1 MDLRGI
7 AHERCGSQVSP
18 LKLYSG
24 RMEQHSYCTRRDREV
39 IRKNDGHEY
48 AEPTCYPVCVR
59 VNDLFGNET
68 RCLLA
73 RSLG

>member
-1 MDLRGI
+1 MLTSAAEVTRT
-7 AHERCGSQVSP
+7 P

-24 RMEQHSYCTRRDREV
+24 RLEQHSYCTRHDRKV

-48 AEPTCYPVCVR
+48 ASPCYPVFVR
-59 VNDLFGNET
+59 VNGLFGNET

-73 RSLG
+73 RSGG